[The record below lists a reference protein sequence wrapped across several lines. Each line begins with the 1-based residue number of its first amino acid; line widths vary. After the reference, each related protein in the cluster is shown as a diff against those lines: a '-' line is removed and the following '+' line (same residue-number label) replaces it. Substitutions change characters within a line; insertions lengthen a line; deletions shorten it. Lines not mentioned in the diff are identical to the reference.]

1 VPVNHYNCF
10 YFGVTDWFTIGFGTW
25 RSRCTYTLIDG
36 PLCPISIHVS
46 PVTLLKLQLA
56 PRPRCLSSGSKEEPR
71 CTCLGEVTASHSQTM
86 WAEISF
92 SAPRLLHNGLNN
104 SAYLMWFVLIIYLPC
119 FYLCGLISVAFCSW
133 LLNQHINKG
142 ELNWTVKDFTGA
154 SNSKS
159 SLTYIKFRKIII
171 RN

>member
-1 VPVNHYNCF
+1 VSVNHYNCF
-10 YFGVTDWFTIGFGTW
+10 HFGATDWFTIGFGTS
-25 RSRCTYTLIDG
+25 RSRCTYALIDS
-36 PLCPISIHVS
+36 PLCPMLIHVS
-46 PVTLLKLQLA
+46 PFTLLKFVGPQTTLFM
-56 PRPRCLSSGSKEEPR
+56 SSGSKQEPR
-71 CTCLGEVTASHSQTM
+71 YTCLGEVTLSHSQTM

-92 SAPRLLHNGLNN
+92 SAPQLLHNGLTN
-104 SAYLMWFVLIIYLPC
+104 STYLMWFVLIICLPC
-119 FYLCGLISVAFCSW
+119 FYSCGLISVVFCSW

-142 ELNWTVKDFTGA
+142 ELNWTIKDFTGA